1 MTTEE
6 KKYKEDQ
13 QKRMD
18 FYMVGKKTPSGEMI
32 TKILSRGDEYVIY
45 EIQTK
50 TPSDSIKMQIDTIA
64 ETDQKPLERFN
75 EVRVNFSKIKG
86 LLYKVYDDSSL
97 KVRIAHIL
105 SHALSGKTTEANTQF
120 NDLIKEINT
129 EYSNQFKHRLRYLIT
144 IIMITIGLISLSINI
159 YYYKRYADMTQVRTL
174 VYILTGGS
182 IGGFLSVSRRLRK
195 TVFEKD
201 VNKYLY
207 IIYGFE
213 RMFISMLG
221 ALIIYFA
228 IESNLAFGIVN
239 ELNKPIYGLVLFAIV
254 AGFSE
259 TLIPNL
265 LIRLE
270 KDEKSS

>member
-1 MTTEE
+1 MTPEE
-6 KKYKEDQ
+6 TKYKEDQ
-13 QKRMD
+13 IKRMES
-18 FYMVGKKTPSGEMI
+18 FAVGKKASSGDLI
-32 TKILSRGDEYVIY
+32 TKILARGDEYVIF

-50 TPSDSIKMQIDTIA
+50 YLSDSIRLQIDTIK
-64 ETDQKPLERFN
+64 EVDNTLTDRFN
-75 EVRVNFSKIKG
+75 DIRSNFSKLKG

-105 SHALSGKTTEANTQF
+105 AHGIMGKTVEANTQF
-120 NDLIKEINT
+120 EELITEINT

-144 IIMITIGLISLSINI
+144 LVAITMGLILFSIDT
-159 YYYKRYADMTQVRTL
+159 YYNKRYFQMPNIRIFIFV
-174 VYILTGGS
+174 LTGGS

-207 IIYGFE
+207 IIYGIE
-213 RMFISMLG
+213 RVFISILG
-221 ALIIYFA
+221 AIIIFFA
-228 IESNLAFGIVN
+228 IKSNLAFGIVN
-239 ELNKPIYGLVLFAIV
+239 ELTKPAYGFILFSIV

-270 KDEKSS
+270 KDENSK